1 MTAPA
6 TETPRMTSRTTPTAA
21 PTPTPTSAQA
31 ELGDFPALT
40 QRYSRELL
48 AHCYRMSGSVH

>member
-21 PTPTPTSAQA
+21 PTPTPTPAQA
-31 ELGDFPALT
+31 ELGDFPAPIV
-40 QRYSRELL
+40 RRASAMAAR
-48 AHCYRMSGSVH
+48 